1 MKKAYLWKPIIY
13 VIVGMTAFVSYERGN
28 NVWAAGLLMIEALF
42 IYGIEIHES
51 GSVISLK
58 GILGLSWIGGMGL
71 SCLQLSNLQKIWKWK
86 TWLCF
91 LLIYP
96 AFVLAY
102 ELWWKRMQR
111 PHGKEKR
118 PDAGDGKEK
127 QANILLGSIV
137 GTTILSLL
145 GFIAEAIIL
154 QYVPLFADTGHAYLE
169 FHVSGIHYFTIQC
182 VMIPALSV
190 LYFRRKNG
198 EKCNRT
204 QKILLVFSNL
214 TAVLIPV
221 LCVSRFHFL
230 YMTVLAVVV
239 YMSAYG
245 KGTWRTVVM
254 VVAVVIP
261 VYVLLSVARNQSA
274 GYLEG
279 VFAMKNTDIP
289 VWIAQPYM
297 YVASNYENFN
307 YMVESMASH
316 LYDGVRMLYPLW
328 ALTGLK
334 FLFPVEISRPP
345 YIVKKELS
353 TFTLFYDAYYDFGII
368 GLLVFA
374 SALGMVSAFLTKRMA
389 EGENPVIH
397 LFYGQVAICFM
408 LSFFTTWFSDPTVW
422 FRLIMT
428 SVIYMIIEKDTKQS
442 EEKEG
447 EKRWKTRRK
456 RG

>member
-1 MKKAYLWKPIIY
+1 
-13 VIVGMTAFVSYERGN
+13 
-28 NVWAAGLLMIEALF
+28 
-42 IYGIEIHES
+42 
-51 GSVISLK
+51 
-58 GILGLSWIGGMGL
+58 
-71 SCLQLSNLQKIWKWK
+71 
-86 TWLCF
+86 
-91 LLIYP
+91 
-96 AFVLAY
+96 
-102 ELWWKRMQR
+102 MQR
-111 PHGKEKR
+111 PHEKEKR

-137 GTTILSLL
+137 GTAILSLL

-190 LYFRRKNG
+190 LYFRKKNG

-245 KGTWRTVVM
+245 KGTWKTVVM

-297 YVASNYENFN
+297 YVTSNYENFN
-307 YMVESMASH
+307 YMVESMTSH